1 MAFTYNLASS
11 EGQIRLLIMDNNAAA
26 YVFEDAEISAFLT
39 LESANV
45 RKGAALALE
54 TLASN
59 EAFVLKVIQL
69 LDLKTD
75 GAKTA
80 DALMK
85 RAAALRKQAADDE
98 QAEEGG
104 AFDIAEMV
112 VDDFSGRERISKEW
126 LRGYG

>member
-1 MAFTYNLASS
+1 MAYTYDLGSS

-59 EAFVLKVIQL
+59 EAFVLKVIKL
-69 LDLKTD
+69 LDLQTD

>member
-1 MAFTYNLASS
+1 MAYTYDLGSS

-39 LESANV
+39 LEGANV

-59 EAFVLKVIQL
+59 EAFVLKVIKL
-69 LDLKTD
+69 LDLQTD

-112 VDDFSGRERISKEW
+112 VDDFSGRERINKEW